1 MKNTTQVVRS
11 LLLFA
16 LILGFFATLIT
27 PNFAPA
33 VNAAATTGDNTA
45 ANGTPEIGLNAI
57 LSGVKEKKFKV
68 LKGDAV
74 KLRFNQLRT
83 KDKAFNRAIKDLEKI
98 NKRINWNASMI
109 YLEESDANIATVLK
123 SSVFRPASFNSFN
136 SFNSTFD
143 TDGYGN
149 EMVIM
154 ATEGDQSYWDGT
166 IYVHDAETGNSDTY
180 NAVVN
185 DFDSE
190 DAEGMTV
197 VDELYY
203 PPDGGNPYREQPSYP
218 GYYSPYENFQT
229 RDNYQM
235 LDMQVQQMKNNDGPK
250 KKSVISKASY
260 SLAEKAK
267 ARKFFTYIWRYI
279 KCVGKCSLVLAER
292 AGCAGIA
299 ATSTRNRL
307 NCFIAQAANA
317 AFRCAFNPDIRNKP
331 HPNTCT
337 FN

>member
-1 MKNTTQVVRS
+1 MKNTTQYVKS
-11 LLLFA
+11 LLFIA

-27 PNFAPA
+27 PRFAPA
-33 VNAAATTGDNTA
+33 VNAAPTTGDNTDASENA
-45 ANGTPEIGLNAI
+45 AIGLNAV

-109 YLEESDANIATVLK
+109 YLEESDANTATTLK
-123 SSVFRPASFNSFN
+123 SPIFRSASFNSFN

-149 EMVIM
+149 EMIIM

-185 DFDSE
+185 DFDSQ
-190 DAEGMTV
+190 DPEGMTV

-203 PPDGGNPYREQPSYP
+203 PPDGGAPYREQPAYS
-218 GYYSPYENFQT
+218 GYYSPYQNFET
-229 RDNYQM
+229 RDRYQV
-235 LDMQVQQMKNNDGPK
+235 DMQIQQMKNNNGPK

-279 KCVGKCSLVLAER
+279 KCVGKCSLVLSER

-331 HPNTCT
+331 QPQTCT
-337 FN
+337 L

>member
-1 MKNTTQVVRS
+1 MKNTTQFVKS
-11 LLLFA
+11 LLFFA

-33 VNAAATTGDNTA
+33 VNAAATKGDNTA
-45 ANGTPEIGLNAI
+45 ENGTPEIGLNAI

-83 KDKAFNRAIKDLEKI
+83 KDKAFNRAVKDLEKI

-109 YLEESDANIATVLK
+109 YLEESDANTATTLK
-123 SSVFRPASFNSFN
+123 SPIFRSASFNSFN

-143 TDGYGN
+143 TDAYGN
-149 EMVIM
+149 EMIIM
-154 ATEGDQSYWDGT
+154 ATDGDQSYWDGT

-190 DAEGMTV
+190 DPEGMTV

-203 PPDGGNPYREQPSYP
+203 PPDGGAPYREQPAYS
-218 GYYSPYENFQT
+218 GYYSPYQNFET
-229 RDNYQM
+229 RDRYQ
-235 LDMQVQQMKNNDGPK
+235 LDMQLQQMKNDKGPQ

>member
-1 MKNTTQVVRS
+1 MKKTTQVVRS
-11 LLLFA
+11 LLFIA
-16 LILGFFATLIT
+16 LILGFFAALTTLH
-27 PNFAPA
+27 FAPP
-33 VNAAATTGDNTA
+33 VNASATTDDNIA
-45 ANGTPEIGLNAI
+45 ANETSAFGLNAI
-57 LSGVKEKKFKV
+57 LSDVKEKKFKV

-98 NKRINWNASMI
+98 NKRINWNASVI
-109 YLEESDANIATVLK
+109 YLEESDTNTATVLK

-190 DAEGMTV
+190 DPEGMTV

-203 PPDGGNPYREQPSYP
+203 PPDGGAPYREQPAYS
-218 GYYSPYENFQT
+218 GYYSPYESFQT
-229 RDNYQM
+229 RENYQM
-235 LDMQVQQMKNNDGPK
+235 MDYQMQQMKNNNGPRK
-250 KKSVISKASY
+250 KGVISKASY

-317 AFRCAFNPDIRNKP
+317 AFRCAFDPDIRNKP
-331 HPNTCT
+331 QPQTCT
-337 FN
+337 R